1 MESDSAKA
9 RFLTAVSHD
18 MRQPLQALL
27 LYLNALDRRVKDD
40 ETRGILQK
48 ADRAAQSLTGMFDA
62 LVLLARLEAGKLA
75 PTQADVSVQEIF
87 DKLGEAGVETST
99 TALHVR
105 SDPALL
111 EIILRQLIAN
121 GLKHGGGA
129 VRLSAEA
136 RDGAVEIS
144 AADLGPGIAAE
155 DQQRIFDEFTRLDD
169 ARADGLGLGL
179 AIAQRLTALLGHQL
193 EVRSSPGQGAT
204 FVIRAG
210 SA

>member
-1 MESDSAKA
+1 MDSDSAKE

-27 LYLNALDRRVKDD
+27 LYLNALDRRLTD
-40 ETRGILQK
+40 EEARGILGR
-48 ADRAAQSLTGMFDA
+48 ADRAAQALAGMIEA
-62 LVLLARLEAGKLA
+62 LVLLARLEAGKIA
-75 PTQADVSVQEIF
+75 PALERVSVQAAFESVQ
-87 DKLGEAGVETST
+87 EAGVDAGA

-105 SDPALL
+105 SDSALL
-111 EIILRQLIAN
+111 GLMLRQLVSN

-129 VRLSAEA
+129 VRLSAEEQN
-136 RDGAVEIS
+136 GAVEI
-144 AADLGPGIAAE
+144 AVADSGAGIAPE
-155 DQQRIFDEFTRLDD
+155 DRQRIFEDFVRLED

-179 AIAQRLTALLGHQL
+179 AIVQRLAALLGHQI

-204 FVIRAG
+204 FIIRAE